1 MQKKPPRVLGP
12 YVNRSGYRL
21 VLLDDGAGSEG
32 TRPGRKSLT
41 APTLDEALALKQ
53 ELTRALDRIEPN
65 DLTDLAD
72 RSGDRSIGRTL
83 DEFVAYQQRAR
94 GILPETAAHLRRK
107 LARFLPLGASLTSIS
122 AERAEQLYL
131 DETQRFTQRGT
142 RTAADSHRSLLKA
155 CKAFFGWARERG
167 YVRENPFDRT
177 RPIGRTRA
185 GKPQLRI
192 DEARRFLG
200 AALASARSGDRLALG
215 VLMMLLLGLRCGEV
229 IKRQARDVDDLGRVL
244 WIAAGKTASA
254 RRRLQVPEL
263 LRPLLQE
270 LADGKPPEALLFGTT
285 AKGRP
290 LPVDYLWRKV
300 RALCEKAAVPR
311 VCPHSLRGLHSTLA
325 LGAGA
330 TGEVV
335 AAALGHT
342 SFAITARHYADPD
355 ALRGAS
361 IRRVTDALD
370 GLLPRPLAP
379 DAGTSAESIN
389 AALREKLSPE
399 QLADLR
405 KLLAG

>member
-21 VLLDDGAGSEG
+21 VLLDDGAGG
-32 TRPGRKSLT
+32 ARPGRKSLT
-41 APTLDEALALKQ
+41 APTLDEALALKL
-53 ELTRALDRIEPN
+53 ELTRALDQK
-65 DLTDLAD
+65 
-72 RSGDRSIGRTL
+72 GGRSIGQAL
-83 DEFVAYQQRAR
+83 DEFVAHQETAR
-94 GILPETAAHLRRK
+94 GIRPETAVHLRLK
-107 LARFLPLGASLTSIS
+107 LARFLPLDASLAAIS
-122 AERAEQLYL
+122 AERAERLYL
-131 DETQRFTQRGT
+131 DETQRITQRGT

-167 YVRENPFDRT
+167 YLRENPFSRT

-192 DEARRFLG
+192 DEARRFMQT
-200 AALASARSGDRLALG
+200 ALASARSGDRLALG
-215 VLMMLLLGLRCGEV
+215 VLLMLLLGLRCGEV

-244 WIAAGKTASA
+244 WIAAGKTPSA

-270 LADGKPPEALLFGTT
+270 LADGKPPEVLLFGTT

-300 RALCEKAAVPR
+300 RTLCEKAAVPR

-330 TGEVV
+330 TGELV

-355 ALRGAS
+355 ALRGAQVQ
-361 IRRVTDALD
+361 RVADALD
-370 GLLPRPLAP
+370 GPLPRPLAL
-379 DAGTSAESIN
+379 DARTSPESIC